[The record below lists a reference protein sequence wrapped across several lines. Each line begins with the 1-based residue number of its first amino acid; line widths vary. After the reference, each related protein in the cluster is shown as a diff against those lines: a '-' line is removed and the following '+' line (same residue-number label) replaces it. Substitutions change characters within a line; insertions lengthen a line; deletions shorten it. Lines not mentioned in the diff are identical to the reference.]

1 VSDTPAPGPAHDT
14 GAATAGLAPDATM
27 YCTFRIDGLYLGIDA
42 GVVQEVLRE
51 QPVTPVPLAPP
62 EVRGLINLR
71 GQIVTALD
79 LGMKLGLPRA
89 DRRMNVVVRTGP
101 EAVSLLVDAIDDVVT
116 LAVGDH
122 APVPS
127 TVDPAIAAHLV
138 ATGTL
143 DAELLLVLDPVAAT
157 SIAALL

>member
-1 VSDTPAPGPAHDT
+1 MSDASAPAPAAL
-14 GAATAGLAPDATM
+14 AATSGLAADATM

-51 QPVTPVPLAPP
+51 QAVTPVPLAPP

-71 GQIVTALD
+71 GQIVTAID
-79 LGMKLGLPRA
+79 LGMKLGLPRSE
-89 DRRMNVVVRTGP
+89 RRMNVVVRTGP
-101 EAVSLLVDAIDDVVT
+101 EAVSLLVDAIDAVVT
-116 LAVGDH
+116 LPAADH

-127 TVDPAIAAHLV
+127 TVDPAIAEHLV

-143 DAELLLVLDPVAAT
+143 DAELLLVLDPAAAV
-157 SIAALL
+157 SLAGAA

>member
-1 VSDTPAPGPAHDT
+1 MSDAMTLTDS
-14 GAATAGLAPDATM
+14 TM

-51 QPVTPVPLAPP
+51 QPITPVPLASP

-71 GQIVTALD
+71 GQIVTAID
-79 LGMKLGLPRA
+79 LAMLLGLPRA
-89 DRRMNVVVRTGP
+89 ARRMNVVVRTGA

-116 LAVGDH
+116 LGAAEH

-127 TVDPAIAAHLV
+127 TVDAATAAHLV

-143 DAELLLVLDPVAAT
+143 DDELLLVLDPAAAAR
-157 SIAALL
+157 IATRN

>member
-1 VSDTPAPGPAHDT
+1 MSDTPAPGRGHDT

-116 LAVGDH
+116 LAAEDH